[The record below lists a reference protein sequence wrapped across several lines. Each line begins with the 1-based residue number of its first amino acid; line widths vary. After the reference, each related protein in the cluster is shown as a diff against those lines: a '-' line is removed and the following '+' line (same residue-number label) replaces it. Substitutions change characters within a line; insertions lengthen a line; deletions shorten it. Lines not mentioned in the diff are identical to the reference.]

1 VETEDSGRDS
11 NMSYTLETEN
21 VDHNGRE
28 LKGIGLPAQEK
39 FADALRVDHLHQ
51 DLKGRSV
58 RGGAVSIAAQ
68 CAQIVL
74 QSVSTVVLAR
84 LLTPVDF
91 GLVAMVTAITAIAAG
106 FADLGLTE
114 ATIQRKEIS
123 HDQVSMLF
131 WINTGMGLLLT
142 LITALLAPV
151 LAWFYKE
158 PRLFSITLVVS
169 LSFLI
174 SGLRGQHNALLKRQM
189 RFSSVAIRDVTC
201 YLIAVPV
208 AIFLA
213 WRGAG
218 YWAIVALPLVLNST
232 QLVMSWWMVD
242 WRPGLPRRGVGVRSL
257 VTFGGNVAA
266 SYVVFNWLRNADN
279 VLIGWYWGAGPL
291 GFYSRAFNLLTLA
304 LSQITG
310 PASNVAIPALS
321 RIQSDA
327 DLFAKYYLRI
337 INVIMWIVATLFGFL
352 FVAAAP
358 VIVIVL
364 GRKWEQAA
372 PVFQILALSA
382 LGQMLLESTL
392 WTFVSRGESAR
403 LLKLLLVITP
413 CMVGSFAIGLPFGIK
428 WVALA
433 LSLFLLAS
441 LPWIMHFSFRGTSLT
456 LRRLFGALL
465 YPTLVAVVGV
475 GVADLAMF
483 AIAPQNTGSQLLTAI
498 LGFATAYSAA
508 FLFRPVRQEIVAF
521 WNLLGELGL
530 FVRLRR
536 RTS

>member
-1 VETEDSGRDS
+1 
-11 NMSYTLETEN
+11 MSYTIETEN

-28 LKGIGLPAQEK
+28 LKGIGLPGQER

-58 RGGAVSIAAQ
+58 RGGAVSVAAQ
-68 CAQIVL
+68 CAQILL

-189 RFSSVAIRDVTC
+189 RFSAVAIRDVTC

-208 AIFLA
+208 AIVLA

-242 WRPGLPRRGVGVRSL
+242 WRPSLPRRGVRVRTL

-266 SYVVFNWLRNADN
+266 SYVAFNWLRNADN

-372 PVFQILALSA
+372 PVFQVLAISA

-392 WTFVSRGESAR
+392 WMFVSRGESAR

-441 LPWIMHFSFRGTSLT
+441 LPWIMRFSFRGTSLT

-465 YPTLVAVVGV
+465 CPTLMAVVGV

-483 AIAPQNTGSQLLTAI
+483 VIAPQSTISQLLTAI
-498 LGFATAYSAA
+498 LGFAIAYSAA
-508 FLFRPVRQEIVAF
+508 FLFRPVRQEIVSF

-530 FVRLRR
+530 FVLLRQ